1 MIRTLIIACGN
12 PLRADDGVGWR
23 VAEALEEAIEDSTV
37 RIKTVHQLTP
47 ELAEDVSQAQTV
59 FFVDA
64 AESENPGS
72 VRVEPLREMP
82 GMSACLTHSVRPAT
96 LLWLA
101 RALCGK
107 APERAFLVTIS
118 GSRFE
123 LSEELSGPA
132 ALAVPEA
139 VRRIRSA

>member
-64 AESENPGS
+64 AQSEKPGS
-72 VRVEPLREMP
+72 VGVERLRETP
-82 GMSACLTHSVRPAT
+82 GIPACMTHSVRPGM

-101 RALCGK
+101 RNLCGK
-107 APERAFLVTIS
+107 APDRAFLVTIA

-123 LSEELSGPA
+123 LSEELSEPA

-139 VRRIRSA
+139 VRRIRSL